1 MELEIIS
8 PEGYVYQGET
18 EAVSLPGA
26 EGRFDILP
34 KHAPL
39 IALLQKGVIIYKV
52 KGIEQKKEIDGG
64 FAEIREDHLSICIE

>member
-8 PEGYVYQGET
+8 PEGYVYQGE
-18 EAVSLPGA
+18 ADIVSLPGA
-26 EGRFDILP
+26 GGRFDILP

-52 KGIEQKKEIDGG
+52 KGNEQRKEIGGG
-64 FAEIREDHLSICIE
+64 FVEIKDDRLSVCIE